1 MGTQADAPSKVIKQM
16 IQVNDEILFF
26 NDWCAPVS
34 SAIINTL
41 HHSNQKSNL
50 TRRIITGMTQ
60 SFPVYQ
66 CTHPECRLRFPG
78 RAGHG
83 SLERCPK
90 CGNPAKLVEDPQV
103 DLQVRPHQA
112 PPGAPIVDA
121 FLDNIRSTFNV
132 GAMLR
137 TADGAGL
144 RRVYLAGITPLPTHP
159 RVAKTALG
167 AEQAVDW
174 QHHPDGAQAAAQLK
188 EDGMCLWAIEGG
200 PVAESL
206 FSVDPTRAAGPIVLV
221 VGNEITGIDPA
232 VLSICEKRLT
242 IPMLGFKRSFNV
254 AIAFGVAVYHLR
266 FGRALRS

>member
-1 MGTQADAPSKVIKQM
+1 MVGASRYAVR
-16 IQVNDEILFF
+16 
-26 NDWCAPVS
+26 
-34 SAIINTL
+34 IIITL
-41 HHSNQKSNL
+41 QQSNQKSNL
-50 TRRIITGMTQ
+50 TRRIIARMTQ

-78 RAGHG
+78 HAGHG

-90 CGNPAKLVEDPQV
+90 CGNPARLVESPQV
-103 DLQVRPHQA
+103 DMQVRSHEA
-112 PPGAPIVDA
+112 PPGAPVVEA

-144 RRVYLAGITPLPTHP
+144 RRLHLAGITPLPTHP

-167 AEQAVDW
+167 AEKSVAW
-174 QHHPDGAQAAAQLK
+174 QHHPDGSQAAIQLK
-188 EDGMCLWAIEGG
+188 DQGMCLWALEGG
-200 PVAESL
+200 PDAESL
-206 FSVDPTRAAGPIVLV
+206 YSVNSTQAVGPILLV

-232 VLSICEKRLT
+232 VLNLCEKRLT
-242 IPMLGFKRSFNV
+242 IPMLGFKRSLNV

-266 FGRALRS
+266 FGATSRY